1 MMHGNLNV
9 GHLLSQTETT
19 AYQSINLALAIIVAL
34 SWLEAIKFYIDR
46 LVKNPKQKG
55 LWILLNA
62 FLVTLIAVVVQT
74 ILSALTKRKTKS
86 LVLPLMQSQSQAPS
100 SDNHTQNVQ
109 YN

>member
-1 MMHGNLNV
+1 MMHGNLNL
-9 GHLLSQTETT
+9 GQLLSHTQTTT
-19 AYQSINLALAIIVAL
+19 YQSINLALAIIVAL

-74 ILSALTKRKTKS
+74 ILAALTKSSAKS
-86 LVLPLMQSQSQAPS
+86 LVLPLMQTQTPS
-100 SDNHTQNVQ
+100 SDNHTENVQ